1 MPPCRKQSR
10 RNRDAPILQGVD
22 PCDSLHY
29 LISGK
34 PRRSQGALA
43 VPAHVLPQLLVDL
56 CCLRHPVIQHGS
68 PLFRILVQRHCSQQ
82 KTGLQHDLKRI
93 AQIVR
98 KSSNLFGLLFGY
110 RPGLGSCC
118 HPIGSLSDQNTA
130 SAPAASVF
138 DTSGC
143 LCNTRSCCP
152 SSAPAPDQPVPKW
165 RNWQTR
171 MVQVHVPARVWG
183 FESLLRHHLT
193 TQAPDCNGKH
203 IKVNGLVLM

>member
-10 RNRDAPILQGVD
+10 RNRDAPILQGLD

-29 LISGK
+29 LTSGK
-34 PRRSQGALA
+34 PRRSSAALA
-43 VPAHVLPQLLVDL
+43 VPAHILPQLLVDL
-56 CCLRHPVIQHGS
+56 RCLRHAVIQHRS
-68 PLFRILVQRHCSQQ
+68 PLFRVFVQRHRPQQ
-82 KTGLQHDLKRI
+82 KAGLQHDLERI
-93 AQIVR
+93 AQVMR
-98 KSSNLFGLLFGY
+98 KAPYLFRLFFGN
-110 RPGLGSCC
+110 RPWLGSCC
-118 HPIGSLSDQNTA
+118 HPMGSLSAQNTA

-183 FESLLRHHLT
+183 FESLRWHQGFFVRRSPYFDLT
-193 TQAPDCNGKH
+193 SFP
-203 IKVNGLVLM
+203 VLTSC